1 MNQIPS
7 LKTQQMQIGGMDCA
21 SCAVKIE
28 IALERLAGVVE
39 VSVSAATERL
49 TVSYNPQKVTEAD
62 IRNRVVR
69 LGYTVAVEQPALSR
83 TMDIIVG
90 GMDCPSCVDKIS
102 TSLEKLSGVTKASV
116 NFVTGKLR
124 VSYNPQ
130 QVNETTLRDRITA
143 LGYTVITPTSKPH
156 SETHDHEHNR
166 EHSHGTGEFN
176 LKAEIVPVLLVV
188 ALLAGGVIFEES
200 LHNTPYSLGEYAVF
214 IPAYLVSGWT
224 VLKAAGRNI
233 LRGQVF
239 DENFLMTIATLG
251 AIAIHQLPEA
261 VAVMLFFRVGE
272 LFQEYSV
279 GRSRRSIKS
288 LLEVR
293 PDTANLKANGTVKV
307 VSPETVRVGDII
319 LVKPGEKIPLDGEVL
334 EGNSQLDTSALTGEA
349 VPRTVKTGETVL
361 AGMINRTGLLT
372 VRVTKLFG
380 DSSIAKIL
388 DLVENATSKK
398 AATEKFITRFARYY
412 TPIVVVL
419 SLAVALLPPLF
430 IPGATHEEWVYRA
443 LILLVISCPCGLVI
457 SIPLGYFGGVGG
469 AAKRGILVK
478 GSTFLDALTDVK
490 MVVFDKT
497 GTLTKGVFKVTQI
510 VTKNGFS
517 EAELL
522 TLAAKAESHSNHPV
536 AQSIREAYGQ
546 PIDDADVTNYEEIA
560 GHGIRANVSNQTVLA
575 GNDRLLHRE
584 NIDHDTCN
592 VEGTVVHLAIDGRY
606 AGYILIAD
614 EIKED
619 AVQAIQDLKRVGVAQ
634 TVMLTGDNK
643 AVAQGIA
650 TRLGL
655 DSYKAEL
662 LPEGKVEEIEELLS
676 RSGRGKVAFVGD
688 GINDAPVIARADIG
702 IAMGGL
708 GSDAAIETAD
718 VVIMTDAPSKVAQA
732 IQVARKTRKI
742 VLQNIILA
750 MAVKGLFIVLGIF
763 GVATLWE
770 AVFADVGVALL
781 AILNATRV
789 IR

>member
-1 MNQIPS
+1 MTQTPS
-7 LKTQQMQIGGMDCA
+7 IKTQQMQVGGMDCA

-28 IALERLAGVVE
+28 AVLGKLAGVVE

-49 TVSYNPQKVTEAD
+49 TVSYDPQQVTEAE
-62 IRNRVVR
+62 IKNRVVS
-69 LGYTVAVEQPALSR
+69 LGYTVAVERPTSNR
-83 TMDIIVG
+83 TMDVMVG

-102 TSLEKLSGVTKASV
+102 TSFKKLSGVTEASV
-116 NFVTGKLR
+116 NFSTGKLR
-124 VSYNPQ
+124 VSYDPQ
-130 QVNETTLRDRITA
+130 QVNETTLHDRITA
-143 LGYTVITPTSKPH
+143 LGYTVITPTPKL
-156 SETHDHEHNR
+156 TDHDHDR
-166 EHSHGTGEFN
+166 GHSHGTGEFN
-176 LKAEIVPVLLVV
+176 LRAELLPVLVVV
-188 ALLAGGVIFEES
+188 ALFAVGMIFEEP

-214 IPAYLVSGWT
+214 IPAYLLSGWT
-224 VLKAAGRNI
+224 VLKAAGRNV

-239 DENFLMTIATLG
+239 DENFLMTIATVG

-261 VAVMLFFRVGE
+261 VAVMLFYRVGE

-279 GRSRRSIKS
+279 GRSRRSIKA

-293 PDTANLKANGTVKV
+293 PDTANLKVNGSVKA
-307 VSPETVRVGDII
+307 VSPEAVRVGDII

-334 EGNSQLDTSALTGEA
+334 EGYSQVDTSALTGES
-349 VPRTVKTGETVL
+349 VPRTVKVGETVL
-361 AGMINRTGLLT
+361 TGMINKTGVLT

-380 DSSIAKIL
+380 ESSIAKIL

-398 AATEKFITRFARYY
+398 AETEKFITRFARYY
-412 TPIVVVL
+412 TPVVVIL
-419 SLAVALLPPLF
+419 SLAVALLPPLL

-478 GSTFLDALTDVK
+478 GSAFLDALTTVRT
-490 MVVFDKT
+490 VVFDKT

-517 EAELL
+517 ESELL
-522 TLAAKAESHSNHPV
+522 SLAAKAEAHSNHPV

-546 PIDDADVTNYEEIA
+546 PVDDANVTDYEEIA
-560 GHGIRANVSNQTVLA
+560 GHGIRAKVNNQIVLA

-592 VEGTVVHLAIDGRY
+592 VKGTVVHLAVDQCY

-619 AVQAIQDLKRVGVAQ
+619 AAQAIRDLKRVGVEQ

-643 AVAQGIA
+643 LVAQGVA
-650 TRLGL
+650 NQLGL
-655 DSYKAEL
+655 DSYVAEL
-662 LPEGKVEEIEELLS
+662 LPEGKVEAIEQLL
-676 RSGRGKVAFVGD
+676 RKSGKGKLVFVGD
-688 GINDAPVIARADIG
+688 GINDAPVIARVDIG
-702 IAMGGL
+702 MAMGGL

-742 VLQNIILA
+742 VVQNIVLA
-750 MAVKGLFIVLGIF
+750 MAVKGLFIILGIF

-789 IR
+789 LR